1 MFPGVSAAR
10 TENTDS
16 ALKFVKQTDTNLLLH
31 FIFFLNKSCWFLMGS
46 QVMCLGLIIY
56 DDAWWSHY

>member
-1 MFPGVSAAR
+1 MNWSHTCSRRKTPLGYFVIYFTFPGVSAAR

-31 FIFFLNKSCWFLMGS
+31 FIFFFK
-46 QVMCLGLIIY
+46 
-56 DDAWWSHY
+56 